1 MKLIKC
7 RELKDYNKTKSEQL
21 GDLEKKTWPKIILKM
36 TLHDLEFIR
45 SLGLNDFDK
54 VKVNCNKFEVSIFII
69 AFKLFRKIVSESV
82 SG

>member
-1 MKLIKC
+1 M
-7 RELKDYNKTKSEQL
+7 
-21 GDLEKKTWPKIILKM
+21 ILKM
-36 TLHDLEFIR
+36 THNDLEFIR